1 LNYCIKDGGAMAKER
16 MIITGSEGIIGSAVS
31 PYIEKSYDI
40 QKLSLRFGHD
50 FTNEEF
56 VKDYFSKNKA
66 EYLVNC
72 FGFDDPIN
80 ANKENETLFDVTLES
95 IKEYLLVNVVALFS
109 VCREF
114 VKNDE
119 AKGIV
124 NISSIYGVVSP
135 IPSLYE
141 NTEKHI
147 GYSLS
152 KAAVIQLTRHLS
164 THFAPRIRV
173 NCIVLGGVEHDQNNE
188 FKIKYSEHVPM
199 KRMMK
204 KDEIHGLIEYLC
216 SDKSTYMTGSIINI
230 EGGWTAW

>member
-1 LNYCIKDGGAMAKER
+1 MGKNRI
-16 MIITGSEGIIGSAVS
+16 IITGSEGIVGASIC
-31 PYIEKSYDI
+31 PYMEKNYDV

-50 FTNEEF
+50 LTKEEF

-72 FGFDDPIN
+72 FGFDDPID
-80 ANKENETLFDVTLES
+80 ATKKSETLFDVTLES
-95 IKEYLLVNVVALFS
+95 INRYLLVNVVALFS

-114 VKNDE
+114 ARNNE

-135 IPSLYE
+135 RPSLYE

-147 GYSLS
+147 GYSLV
-152 KAAVIQLTRHLS
+152 KASVIQLTRHLA
-164 THFAPRIRV
+164 THLAPRIKV
-173 NCIVLGGVEHDQNNE
+173 NCVVLGGVEHNQSDS
-188 FKIKYSEHVPM
+188 FKAKYSEQVPM

-204 KDEIHGLIEYLC
+204 KDEIYGLIEYLC

-230 EGGWTAW
+230 DGGWTTW